1 VTPNW
6 LYVGAASLTSLAAIL
21 FGGDWLGAGMLMLLL
36 ATPLDGPPSASR
48 CCVWSR
54 PSRLTGGATRFRRSP
69 ASPSSRLSYSLA
81 QTQGWGSHAL
91 AAAILAFM
99 LALHRERKGHEVEG
113 RIWLARTEGKA
124 WLLLPFALAGQ
135 WTAGLGALALYAA
148 GSFFWTQHQVHGA
161 PHPPPHD

>member
-1 VTPNW
+1 MEPTEPPDWWSYTLPAV
-6 LYVGAASLTSLAAIL
+6 ASIALIS
-21 FGGDWLGAGMLMLLL
+21 
-36 ATPLDGPPSASR
+36 
-48 CCVWSR
+48 
-54 PSRLTGGATRFRRSP
+54 
-69 ASPSSRLSYSLA
+69 LSYSLA

-113 RIWLARTEGKA
+113 RIWLAEPKGMA

-135 WTAGLGALALYAA
+135 WTTGLGALALYAA